1 MNRVLKIVTFCII
14 FLLLVGGCFVVL
26 KNNNFFKSKIDDQND
41 TKEPEV
47 VLEKSVISTE
57 DIILYTKSDEEFV
70 ESGTVAKNVNLTL
83 DEKNDK
89 YYKVIGLDKDYYVV
103 GTGLKNAD
111 PITYDTRYKNY
122 IVFNANIVINDT
134 LDLYDEN
141 NNLIF
146 SLNGDFSLPIYIKD
160 NERYGVEFAGRILYV
175 KADSGNII
183 ENHNTDAVNTKG
195 IGALNYHFFYDDSIA
210 EERSDCNQEICASKT
225 QFKEH
230 LDYIKNNNFFTPT
243 MKELEMY
250 IDGKIQLPK
259 SVVITIDDGWRVDLG
274 IKMLEEYELNAT
286 LFVVTSWYDP
296 QAFKSPYVEIHS
308 HSDNMHNQGVCPT
321 GQGGGIQCLPKE
333 TILND
338 LKTSS
343 DKIGG
348 STVFCYPFYEYNDY
362 SISVLQEAGFTL
374 AFAGES
380 SHSDNLIK
388 VGSNK
393 YKLPRFVVVDYTTM
407 TDFANYLG

>member
-1 MNRVLKIVTFCII
+1 MKLSSKISIVCMSVLIVGSLF
-14 FLLLVGGCFVVL
+14 FLAF
-26 KNNNFFKSKIDDQND
+26 KKDFFKDVAEKDQP
-41 TKEPEV
+41 KEPEII
-47 VLEKSVISTE
+47 LSNNVISTK
-57 DIILYTKSDEEFV
+57 DVILYTKNNDEFIT
-70 ESGTVAKNVNLTL
+70 SGKISKDVYLTL
-83 DEKNDK
+83 DGKENN
-89 YYKVIGLDKDYYVV
+89 YFKVTNLDKEYYVT
-103 GTGLKNAD
+103 GEGLKD
-111 PITYDTRYKNY
+111 SEIITYDTRYKNY
-122 IVFNANIVINDT
+122 IVFNQNILTNDK

-141 NNLIF
+141 DNLVF
-146 SLNGDFSLPIYIKD
+146 SLNGEYSLPIYIKNND
-160 NERYGVEFAGRILYV
+160 RYGIEFVDRILYV
-175 KADSGNII
+175 KADSVNII
-183 ENHNTDAVNTKG
+183 DNHNTDATNTKG
-195 IGALNYHFFYDDSIA
+195 IGTLNYHFFYDDSIA
-210 EERSDCNQEICASKT
+210 EERNDCNQVICASKT

-274 IKMLEEYELNAT
+274 IKMLEEYQLNAT

-296 QAFKSPYVEIHS
+296 KGFNSPYLEIHS
-308 HSDNMHNQGVCPT
+308 HSDNMHNGGVCPT
-321 GQGGGIQCLPKE
+321 GQGGGIQCLTKE

-348 STVFCYPFYEYNDY
+348 TTVFCYPFYEYNDY

>member
-1 MNRVLKIVTFCII
+1 MKLSSKISII
-14 FLLLVGGCFVVL
+14 CMSVLLVGSVVFL
-26 KNNNFFKSKIDDQND
+26 AFKKDFFKDIEEKEQP
-41 TKEPEV
+41 KEPEIF
-47 VLEKSVISTE
+47 LSNNVISTE
-57 DIILYTKSDEEFV
+57 DVILYTMDGDDFI
-70 ESGTVAKNVNLTL
+70 ESGKVSKDTYLTL
-83 DEKNDK
+83 DNKQND
-89 YYKVIGLDKDYYVV
+89 YFKVTNLDKEYYVT
-103 GTGLKNAD
+103 GKGLKD
-111 PITYDTRYKNY
+111 SEIITYDTRYKNY
-122 IVFNANIVINDT
+122 IVFNQNIVSNDK

-141 NNLIF
+141 NKLIF
-146 SLNGDFSLPIYIKD
+146 SLDGQYSLPIYIKD
-160 NERYGVEFAGRILYV
+160 NGRYGVEFADRILYV
-175 KADSGNII
+175 KADSVNII
-183 ENHNTDAVNTKG
+183 DNHNTDAINTKG

-210 EERSDCNQEICASKT
+210 EERNDCNQVICASKT

-259 SVVITIDDGWRVDLG
+259 SVVITIDDGWRAQLG
-274 IKMLEEYELNAT
+274 IKMLEEYQLNAT

-296 QAFKSPYVEIHS
+296 KGFNSPYLEIHS

-321 GQGGGIQCLPKE
+321 GQGGGIQCLSKE
-333 TILND
+333 EILND

-348 STVFCYPFYEYNDY
+348 TTVFCYPFYEYNDY

>member
-1 MNRVLKIVTFCII
+1 MKLSSKISII
-14 FLLLVGGCFVVL
+14 CMSVLLVGSVVFL
-26 KNNNFFKSKIDDQND
+26 AFKKDFFKDIEEKEQP
-41 TKEPEV
+41 KEPEIF
-47 VLEKSVISTE
+47 LSNNVISTE
-57 DIILYTKSDEEFV
+57 DVILYTMDGDDFI
-70 ESGTVAKNVNLTL
+70 ESGKVSKDTYLTL
-83 DEKNDK
+83 DNKQND
-89 YYKVIGLDKDYYVV
+89 YFKVTNLDKEYYVT
-103 GTGLKNAD
+103 GKGLKD
-111 PITYDTRYKNY
+111 SEIITYDTRYKNY
-122 IVFNANIVINDT
+122 IVFNQNIVSNDK

-141 NNLIF
+141 NKLIF
-146 SLNGDFSLPIYIKD
+146 SLDGQYSLPIYIKD
-160 NERYGVEFAGRILYV
+160 NGRYGVEFADRILYV
-175 KADSGNII
+175 KADSVNII
-183 ENHNTDAVNTKG
+183 DNHNTDAINTKG

-210 EERSDCNQEICASKT
+210 EERNDCNQVICASKT

-274 IKMLEEYELNAT
+274 IKMLEEYQLNAT

-296 QAFKSPYVEIHS
+296 KGFNSPYLEIHS
-308 HSDNMHNQGVCPT
+308 HSDNMHNGGICPT
-321 GQGGGIQCLPKE
+321 GQGGGIQCLSKE
-333 TILND
+333 EILND

-348 STVFCYPFYEYNDY
+348 TTVFCYPFYEYNDY

>member
-1 MNRVLKIVTFCII
+1 MKLSSKVSIICMGILIVSSLV
-14 FLLLVGGCFVVL
+14 FLAF
-26 KNNNFFKSKIDDQND
+26 KKDFFKYVTEKEQP
-41 TKEPEV
+41 KEPEI
-47 VLEKSVISTE
+47 VLSNNVISTE
-57 DIILYTKSDEEFV
+57 DVILYTKNNDEFI
-70 ESGTVAKNVNLTL
+70 ESGKISKDVYLTL
-83 DEKNDK
+83 DGKENN
-89 YYKVIGLDKDYYVV
+89 YFKVTNLDKEYYVK
-103 GTGLKNAD
+103 GERLKD
-111 PITYDTRYKNY
+111 SEIITYDTRYKNY
-122 IVFNANIVINDT
+122 IVFNQNIVTNDK

-141 NNLIF
+141 NNLVL
-146 SLNGDFSLPIYIKD
+146 SLNGEYSLPIYVKD
-160 NERYGVEFAGRILYV
+160 NNRYGIEFVDRILYV
-175 KADSGNII
+175 KADSVNII
-183 ENHNTDAVNTKG
+183 DNHNTDAVNTKG
-195 IGALNYHFFYDDSIA
+195 IGTLNYHFFYDDGVA
-210 EERSDCNQEICASKT
+210 EERNDCNQEICASKT

-274 IKMLEEYELNAT
+274 IKMLEEYQLNAT
-286 LFVVTSWYDP
+286 LFVITSWYDP
-296 QAFKSPYVEIHS
+296 QNFKSPYLEIHS
-308 HSDNMHNQGVCPT
+308 HSDSMHDGGICPT

>member
-1 MNRVLKIVTFCII
+1 MNKNLKVIIACIAC
-14 FLLLVGGCFVVL
+14 LVLVGGS
-26 KNNNFFKSKIDDQND
+26 FFTIKKDLFSKSDVDNDDI
-41 TKEPEV
+41 KEPEII
-47 VLEKSVISTE
+47 LGNNVISTE
-57 DIILYTKSDEEFV
+57 EVILYTKNNEEFI
-70 ESGTVAKNVNLTL
+70 ESGKIPKGVNLSL
-83 DEKNDK
+83 DGKDNK
-89 YYKVIGLDKDYYVV
+89 YYKVVGLDKDYYVI
-103 GTGLKNAD
+103 GTGLKD
-111 PITYDTRYKNY
+111 SEPITYDTRYKNY
-122 IVFNANIVINDT
+122 VVFNSNILINDKAEF
-134 LDLYDEN
+134 YDEN
-141 NNLIF
+141 NELVY
-146 SLNGDFSLPIYIKD
+146 SLNGEFNLPIYIKD

-175 KADSGNII
+175 KADSGQIV
-183 ENHNTDAVNTKG
+183 ENHNTDLVNTNG
-195 IGALNYHFFYDDSIA
+195 IGVLNYHFFYDDSIA
-210 EERSDCNQEICASKT
+210 EERQDCNQEICASKT
-225 QFKEH
+225 QFKQH

-259 SVVITIDDGWRVDLG
+259 SVVITIDDGWRVQLG
-274 IKMLEEYELNAT
+274 IQMLEEYQLNAT
-286 LFVVTSWYDP
+286 LFVITSWYDP
-296 QAFKSPYVEIHS
+296 QTFKSPYVEIHS
-308 HSDNMHNQGVCPT
+308 HSDSMHDAGVCPT

-348 STVFCYPFYEYNDY
+348 TTVFCYPFYEYNDY

-380 SHSDNLIK
+380 RYSDNLVK

>member
-1 MNRVLKIVTFCII
+1 MKLSSKLSIICMSFLIVGSLV
-14 FLLLVGGCFVVL
+14 FLAY
-26 KNNNFFKSKIDDQND
+26 KKDFFKEFYKKEQP
-41 TKEPEV
+41 KEPEI
-47 VLEKSVISTE
+47 VLSNNVISTE
-57 DIILYTKSDEEFV
+57 DVTLYTMDGDKFI
-70 ESGTVAKNVNLTL
+70 ESGKISKDVYLAL
-83 DEKNDK
+83 DNKEND
-89 YYKVIGLDKDYYVV
+89 YYKVTNLDKEYYVK
-103 GTGLKNAD
+103 GEGLVD
-111 PITYDTRYKNY
+111 SEIITYDNRYKNY
-122 IVFNANIVINDT
+122 IVFNQNIVSNDK

-141 NNLIF
+141 DNLVF
-146 SLNGDFSLPIYIKD
+146 SLNGQYSLPIYIKD
-160 NERYGVEFAGRILYV
+160 NGRYGIEFVDRILYV
-175 KADSGNII
+175 KTDSVNII
-183 ENHNTDAVNTKG
+183 DNHNTDAINTKG
-195 IGALNYHFFYDDSIA
+195 IGTLNYHFFYDDSIA
-210 EERSDCNQEICASKT
+210 EERNDCNQIICASKT

-274 IKMLEEYELNAT
+274 IKMLEEYQLNAT
-286 LFVVTSWYDP
+286 LFVITSWYDP
-296 QAFKSPYVEIHS
+296 QNFKSPYLEIHS
-308 HSDNMHNQGVCPT
+308 HSDSMHDGGVCPT

>member
-1 MNRVLKIVTFCII
+1 MKLNSKISII
-14 FLLLVGGCFVVL
+14 CMSILIAGSLVFLAF
-26 KNNNFFKSKIDDQND
+26 KKDFFKNIEEKEQP
-41 TKEPEV
+41 KEPEI
-47 VLEKSVISTE
+47 VLSNNVISTE
-57 DIILYTKSDEEFV
+57 DVILYTKANDNFV
-70 ESGTVAKNVNLTL
+70 ESGKIYKDVYLTL
-83 DEKNDK
+83 GNKEND
-89 YYKVIGLDKDYYVV
+89 YYKVTNLDKEYYVT
-103 GTGLKNAD
+103 GKGLKD
-111 PITYDTRYKNY
+111 SEIITYDNRYKNY
-122 IVFNANIVINDT
+122 IVFNQNIVTNDK

-141 NNLIF
+141 NNLIL
-146 SLNGDFSLPIYIKD
+146 SLNGEYSLPIYIKD
-160 NERYGVEFAGRILYV
+160 NDRYGVEFANRILYV
-175 KADSGNII
+175 KADSVNII
-183 ENHNTDAVNTKG
+183 DNHNTDATNTKG

-210 EERSDCNQEICASKT
+210 EERNDCNQVICASKT

-274 IKMLEEYELNAT
+274 IKMLEEYQLNAT

-296 QAFKSPYVEIHS
+296 KGFNSPYLEIHS
-308 HSDNMHNQGVCPT
+308 HSDNMHNGGVCPT

-333 TILND
+333 DILAD

-348 STVFCYPFYEYNDY
+348 TTVFCYPFYEYNDY

-388 VGSNK
+388 VGSDK

>member
-1 MNRVLKIVTFCII
+1 MKLSSKISII
-14 FLLLVGGCFVVL
+14 CMSFLIVGSLAFL
-26 KNNNFFKSKIDDQND
+26 AYKKDFFKDLIKKEE
-41 TKEPEV
+41 TKEPEII
-47 VLEKSVISTE
+47 LSNNVISTE
-57 DIILYTKSDEEFV
+57 DVILYTKNNDDFI
-70 ESGTVAKNVNLTL
+70 ESGKVSKDVYLTL
-83 DEKNDK
+83 DNKENN
-89 YYKVIGLDKDYYVV
+89 YFKVTNLDKEYYVT
-103 GTGLKNAD
+103 GKGLKD
-111 PITYDTRYKNY
+111 SEIVTYDNRYKNY
-122 IVFNANIVINDT
+122 IVFNQNIVSNDK

-141 NNLIF
+141 NKLIF
-146 SLNGDFSLPIYIKD
+146 SLNGQYSLPIYIKD
-160 NERYGVEFAGRILYV
+160 NERYGIEFVDRILYI
-175 KADSGNII
+175 KADSVNII
-183 ENHNTDAVNTKG
+183 DNHNTDAINTKG
-195 IGALNYHFFYDDSIA
+195 IGTLNYHFFYDDSIA
-210 EERSDCNQEICASKT
+210 EEQNDCNQIICASKT

-274 IKMLEEYELNAT
+274 IKMLEEYQLNAT

-296 QAFKSPYVEIHS
+296 KGFNSPYLEIHS

>member
-1 MNRVLKIVTFCII
+1 MNFTGRPKPSTFFIGVLLAI
-14 FLLLVGGCFVVL
+14 VVL
-26 KNNNFFKSKIDDQND
+26 FLKLKNDFLKKPIEEQS
-41 TKEPEV
+41 KEPEI
-47 VLEKSVISTE
+47 VLSNNVISTE
-57 DIILYTKSDEEFV
+57 DVILYTKNNNEFI
-70 ESGTVAKNVNLTL
+70 ESGKVFKDVNLTL
-83 DEKNDK
+83 DGKDDK
-89 YYKVIGLDKDYYVV
+89 YYKVIGLDKDYYVA
-103 GTGLKNAD
+103 GTGLKNAE

-122 IVFNANIVINDT
+122 IVFNSNIVINDT

-141 NNLIF
+141 NNLTF

-160 NERYGVEFAGRILYV
+160 DERYGVEFADRILYV
-175 KADSGNII
+175 KADSGKTI

-195 IGALNYHFFYDDSIA
+195 IGTLNYHFFYDDSIA

-274 IKMLEEYELNAT
+274 IQMLEEYELNAT
-286 LFVVTSWYDP
+286 LFVITSWYDP
-296 QAFKSPYVEIHS
+296 QSFKSPYVEIHS
-308 HSDNMHNQGVCPT
+308 HSDSMHDGGVCPT

-380 SHSDNLIK
+380 SRSDNLIK

>member
-1 MNRVLKIVTFCII
+1 MKLSSKLSIVVMS
-14 FLLLVGGCFVVL
+14 LLLIGGLSFL
-26 KNNNFFKSKIDDQND
+26 TFKNNLLKKPIEEE
-41 TKEPEV
+41 KENKPEI
-47 VLEKSVISTE
+47 VLSNNVISTQNVV
-57 DIILYTKSDEEFV
+57 LYTKNDDDFI
-70 ESGTVAKNVNLTL
+70 ESGKVSKDVYLSL
-83 DEKNDK
+83 DNKENNF
-89 YYKVIGLDKDYYVV
+89 YKVTNLDKDYYVK
-103 GTGLKNAD
+103 GDGLKD
-111 PITYDTRYKNY
+111 SEVVTYDTRYKNY
-122 IVFNANIVINDT
+122 IVFNSNVVINDT

-141 NNLIF
+141 NALIF
-146 SLNGDFSLPIYIKD
+146 SLKGDFSLPIYIKD
-160 NERYGVEFAGRILYV
+160 NDRYGVEFAGRILYV
-175 KADSGNII
+175 KSDSCKII
-183 ENHNTDAVNTKG
+183 ENYNTDAVNTKG

-274 IKMLEEYELNAT
+274 IKMLEEYKLNAT
-286 LFVVTSWYDP
+286 LFVITSWYDP
-296 QAFKSPYVEIHS
+296 QIFKSPYVEIHS
-308 HSDNMHNQGVCPT
+308 HSDSMHDGGVCPT

>member
-1 MNRVLKIVTFCII
+1 MKFTGRPKPSTFFICI
-14 FLLLVGGCFVVL
+14 LLANVVL
-26 KNNNFFKSKIDDQND
+26 FLKLKNDFLKKPIEQEPP
-41 TKEPEV
+41 KEPEII
-47 VLEKSVISTE
+47 LSNNVISTK
-57 DIILYTKSDEEFV
+57 DVILYTKNNDEFIT
-70 ESGTVAKNVNLTL
+70 SGKISKDVYLTL
-83 DEKNDK
+83 DGKENN
-89 YYKVIGLDKDYYVV
+89 YFKVTNLDKEYYVT
-103 GTGLKNAD
+103 GEGLKD
-111 PITYDTRYKNY
+111 SEIITYDTRYKNY
-122 IVFNANIVINDT
+122 IVFNQNILTNDK

-141 NNLIF
+141 DNLVF
-146 SLNGDFSLPIYIKD
+146 SLNGEYSLPIYIKD
-160 NERYGVEFAGRILYV
+160 NDRYGIEFVDRILYV
-175 KADSGNII
+175 KADSVNII
-183 ENHNTDAVNTKG
+183 DNHNTDAINTNG
-195 IGALNYHFFYDDSIA
+195 IGTLNYHFFYDDSIA
-210 EERSDCNQEICASKT
+210 EERNDCNQIICASKT

-274 IKMLEEYELNAT
+274 IKMLEEYQLNAT

-296 QAFKSPYVEIHS
+296 KGFSSPYLEIHS
-308 HSDNMHNQGVCPT
+308 HSDNMHNGGICPT

>member
-1 MNRVLKIVTFCII
+1 MKLSSKLSIVVMS
-14 FLLLVGGCFVVL
+14 LLLIGGLSFL
-26 KNNNFFKSKIDDQND
+26 TFKNNLLKKPIEEE
-41 TKEPEV
+41 KENKPEI
-47 VLEKSVISTE
+47 VLSNNVISTQNVV
-57 DIILYTKSDEEFV
+57 LYTKNDDDFI
-70 ESGTVAKNVNLTL
+70 ESGKVSKDVYLSL
-83 DEKNDK
+83 DNKENNF
-89 YYKVIGLDKDYYVV
+89 YKVTNLDKDYYVK
-103 GTGLKNAD
+103 GDGLKD
-111 PITYDTRYKNY
+111 SEVVTYDTRYKNY
-122 IVFNANIVINDT
+122 IVFNSNVVINDT

-141 NNLIF
+141 NALIF
-146 SLNGDFSLPIYIKD
+146 SLKGDFSLPIYIKD
-160 NERYGVEFAGRILYV
+160 NDRYGVEFAGRILYV
-175 KADSGNII
+175 KSDSCKII
-183 ENHNTDAVNTKG
+183 ENYNTDAVNTKG

-274 IKMLEEYELNAT
+274 IKMLEEYQLNAT
-286 LFVVTSWYDP
+286 LFVITSWYDP
-296 QAFKSPYVEIHS
+296 QIFKSPYVEIHS
-308 HSDNMHNQGVCPT
+308 HSDSMHDGGVCPT

>member
-1 MNRVLKIVTFCII
+1 MKSERLKDSEI
-14 FLLLVGGCFVVL
+14 
-26 KNNNFFKSKIDDQND
+26 
-41 TKEPEV
+41 
-47 VLEKSVISTE
+47 
-57 DIILYTKSDEEFV
+57 
-70 ESGTVAKNVNLTL
+70 
-83 DEKNDK
+83 
-89 YYKVIGLDKDYYVV
+89 
-103 GTGLKNAD
+103 
-111 PITYDTRYKNY
+111 ITYDTRYKNY
-122 IVFNANIVINDT
+122 IVFNQNIVTNDK

-141 NNLIF
+141 NNLVL
-146 SLNGDFSLPIYIKD
+146 SLNGEYSLPIYVKD
-160 NERYGVEFAGRILYV
+160 NNRYGIEFVDRILYV
-175 KADSGNII
+175 KADSVNII
-183 ENHNTDAVNTKG
+183 DNHNTDAVNTKG
-195 IGALNYHFFYDDSIA
+195 IGTLNYHFFYDDGVA
-210 EERSDCNQEICASKT
+210 EERNDCNQEICASKT

-274 IKMLEEYELNAT
+274 IKMLEEYQLNAT
-286 LFVVTSWYDP
+286 LFVITSWYDP
-296 QAFKSPYVEIHS
+296 QNFKSPYLEIHS
-308 HSDNMHNQGVCPT
+308 HSDSMHYGGICPM

>member
-1 MNRVLKIVTFCII
+1 MKLSSKISIVCMSVLIVGSLV
-14 FLLLVGGCFVVL
+14 FLAF
-26 KNNNFFKSKIDDQND
+26 KKDFFKNIIKEEPP
-41 TKEPEV
+41 KEPEII
-47 VLEKSVISTE
+47 LSNNVISTK
-57 DIILYTKSDEEFV
+57 DVILFIKNNGAFI
-70 ESGTVAKNVNLTL
+70 ESGKISKDVYLTL
-83 DEKNDK
+83 DGKENN
-89 YYKVIGLDKDYYVV
+89 YFKVTNLDKEYYVT
-103 GTGLKNAD
+103 GEGLKD
-111 PITYDTRYKNY
+111 SEIITYDTRYKNY
-122 IVFNANIVINDT
+122 IVFNQNIVINDK

-141 NNLIF
+141 NNLLF
-146 SLNGDFSLPIYIKD
+146 SLNGQYSLPIYVKD
-160 NERYGVEFAGRILYV
+160 NDRYGVEFEDRLLYV

-183 ENHNTDAVNTKG
+183 DNHNTDAINTKG
-195 IGALNYHFFYDDSIA
+195 IGTLNYHFFYDDSIA
-210 EERSDCNQEICASKT
+210 EERNDCTQEICASKT

-259 SVVITIDDGWRVDLG
+259 SVVITIDDGWRIELG
-274 IKMLEEYELNAT
+274 IKMLEEYQLNAT
-286 LFVVTSWYDP
+286 LFVITSWYDP
-296 QAFKSPYVEIHS
+296 QSFKSPYLEVHS
-308 HSDNMHNQGVCPT
+308 HSDSMHDGGICPT

-380 SHSDNLIK
+380 SRSDNLIK

>member
-1 MNRVLKIVTFCII
+1 MNKNLKVILACIVC
-14 FLLLVGGCFVVL
+14 LVLVGGS
-26 KNNNFFKSKIDDQND
+26 FFTIKKDLFSKSDVDNDDI
-41 TKEPEV
+41 KEPEII
-47 VLEKSVISTE
+47 LGNNVISTE
-57 DIILYTKSDEEFV
+57 EVILYTKSNEEFI
-70 ESGTVAKNVNLTL
+70 ESGKIPKGVNLSL
-83 DEKNDK
+83 DGKDNK
-89 YYKVIGLDKDYYVV
+89 YYKVVGLDKDYYVI
-103 GTGLKNAD
+103 GTGLKD
-111 PITYDTRYKNY
+111 SEPITYDTRYKNY
-122 IVFNANIVINDT
+122 VVFNSNIVINDKVEF
-134 LDLYDEN
+134 YDEN
-141 NNLIF
+141 NELVY
-146 SLNGDFSLPIYIKD
+146 SLNGEFNLPIYIKD
-160 NERYGVEFAGRILYV
+160 NGRYGVEFAGRILYV
-175 KADSGNII
+175 KADSGQIV
-183 ENHNTDAVNTKG
+183 ENHNTDLVNTNG
-195 IGALNYHFFYDDSIA
+195 IGVLNYHFFYDDSIA
-210 EERSDCNQEICASKT
+210 EERQDCNQEICASKT
-225 QFKEH
+225 QFKQH

-259 SVVITIDDGWRVDLG
+259 SVVITIDDGWRAQLG
-274 IKMLEEYELNAT
+274 IQMLEEYQLNAT
-286 LFVVTSWYDP
+286 LFVITSWYDP
-296 QAFKSPYVEIHS
+296 QTFKSPYVEIHS
-308 HSDNMHNQGVCPT
+308 HSDSMHNAGVCPT

-348 STVFCYPFYEYNDY
+348 TTVFCYPFYEYNDY

-380 SHSDNLIK
+380 RYSDNLVK

>member
-1 MNRVLKIVTFCII
+1 MKLSSKISIVCMSVLIVGSLI
-14 FLLLVGGCFVVL
+14 FLAFN
-26 KNNNFFKSKIDDQND
+26 KDFFKDVPEKDQP
-41 TKEPEV
+41 KEPEII
-47 VLEKSVISTE
+47 LSNNVISTK
-57 DIILYTKSDEEFV
+57 DVILYTKNNDEFIT
-70 ESGTVAKNVNLTL
+70 SGKISKDVYLTL
-83 DEKNDK
+83 DGKENN
-89 YYKVIGLDKDYYVV
+89 YFKVTNLDKEYYVT
-103 GTGLKNAD
+103 GEGLKD
-111 PITYDTRYKNY
+111 SEIITYDTRYKNY
-122 IVFNANIVINDT
+122 IVFNQNILTNDK

-141 NNLIF
+141 DNLVF
-146 SLNGDFSLPIYIKD
+146 SLNGEYSLPIYIKD
-160 NERYGVEFAGRILYV
+160 NDRYGIEFVDRILYV
-175 KADSGNII
+175 KADSVNII
-183 ENHNTDAVNTKG
+183 DNHNTDAINTNG
-195 IGALNYHFFYDDSIA
+195 IGTLNYHFFYDDSIA
-210 EERSDCNQEICASKT
+210 EERNDCNQIICASKT

-274 IKMLEEYELNAT
+274 IKMLEEYQLNAT
-286 LFVVTSWYDP
+286 LFVITSWYDP
-296 QAFKSPYVEIHS
+296 QNFKSPYLEIHS
-308 HSDNMHNQGVCPT
+308 HSDSMHDGGICPT

>member
-1 MNRVLKIVTFCII
+1 MNKNLKIIIACIAC
-14 FLLLVGGCFVVL
+14 LVLVGGS
-26 KNNNFFKSKIDDQND
+26 FFTIKKDLFSKSDVDNDDI
-41 TKEPEV
+41 KEPEII
-47 VLEKSVISTE
+47 LGNNVISTE
-57 DIILYTKSDEEFV
+57 EVILYTKNNEEFI
-70 ESGTVAKNVNLTL
+70 ESGKIPKGVNLSL
-83 DEKNDK
+83 DGKDNK
-89 YYKVIGLDKDYYVV
+89 YYKVVGLDKDYYVI
-103 GTGLKNAD
+103 GTGLKD
-111 PITYDTRYKNY
+111 SEPITYDTRYKNY
-122 IVFNANIVINDT
+122 VVFNSNILINDKA
-134 LDLYDEN
+134 DFYNEN
-141 NNLIF
+141 NELVY
-146 SLNGDFSLPIYIKD
+146 SLNGEFNLPIYIKD
-160 NERYGVEFAGRILYV
+160 NERYGIEFAGRILYV
-175 KADSGNII
+175 KADSGQIV
-183 ENHNTDAVNTKG
+183 ENHNTDLVNTNG
-195 IGALNYHFFYDDSIA
+195 IGVLNYHFFYDDSIA
-210 EERSDCNQEICASKT
+210 EERQDCNQEICASKT
-225 QFKEH
+225 QFKQH

-259 SVVITIDDGWRVDLG
+259 SVVITIDDGWRAQLG
-274 IKMLEEYELNAT
+274 IQMLEEYQLNAT
-286 LFVVTSWYDP
+286 LFVITSWYDP
-296 QAFKSPYVEIHS
+296 QTFKSPYVEIHS
-308 HSDNMHNQGVCPT
+308 HSDSMHDAGVCPT

-348 STVFCYPFYEYNDY
+348 TTVFCYPFYEYNDY

-380 SHSDNLIK
+380 RYSDNLVK

>member
-1 MNRVLKIVTFCII
+1 MKLSSKVSIICMGILIVSSLV
-14 FLLLVGGCFVVL
+14 FLAF
-26 KNNNFFKSKIDDQND
+26 KKDFFKYV
-41 TKEPEV
+41 TEKEQPKELEI
-47 VLEKSVISTE
+47 VLSNNVISTE
-57 DIILYTKSDEEFV
+57 DVILYTKNNDEFI
-70 ESGTVAKNVNLTL
+70 ESGKISKDVYLTL
-83 DEKNDK
+83 DGKENN
-89 YYKVIGLDKDYYVV
+89 YFKVTNLDKEYYVK
-103 GTGLKNAD
+103 GERLKD
-111 PITYDTRYKNY
+111 SEIITYDTRYKNY
-122 IVFNANIVINDT
+122 IVFNQNILTNDK

-141 NNLIF
+141 DNLVF
-146 SLNGDFSLPIYIKD
+146 SLNGEYSLPIYIKD
-160 NERYGVEFAGRILYV
+160 NDRYGIEFVDRILYV
-175 KADSGNII
+175 KADSVNII
-183 ENHNTDAVNTKG
+183 DNHNTDAINTKG
-195 IGALNYHFFYDDSIA
+195 IGTLNYHFFYDDSIA
-210 EERSDCNQEICASKT
+210 EERNDCNQIICASKT

-274 IKMLEEYELNAT
+274 IKMLEEYQLNAT
-286 LFVVTSWYDP
+286 LFVITSWYDP
-296 QAFKSPYVEIHS
+296 QNFKSPYLEIHS
-308 HSDNMHNQGVCPT
+308 HSDSMHDGGICPM